1 MYREAIRGFRQ
12 HIFPFMRA
20 HETMESLD
28 QLVNDPSK
36 SYQDLAQQF
45 YPGGL
50 VFRKMIIAKMAGNS
64 PYEEICNGSREM
76 IESWRTK
83 DAVFADQHM
92 RVYEKIYG
100 RLASL

>member
-12 HIFPFMRA
+12 HIFPFMRS

-50 VFRKMIIAKMAGNS
+50 VFRRMIIAKWRGILPMKRFAMDAG
-64 PYEEICNGSREM
+64 R
-76 IESWRTK
+76 
-83 DAVFADQHM
+83 
-92 RVYEKIYG
+92 
-100 RLASL
+100 